1 MGRAVREG
9 AVTARLL
16 TPDRTGS
23 EAIHEAECTS
33 CLAGSGPAD
42 DDDGPAVWALRH
54 ARQTGHTGYRRIVTD
69 FRRAMTTDC

>member
-1 MGRAVREG
+1 M
-9 AVTARLL
+9 TAWLL

-23 EAIHEAECTS
+23 EAIYEVECTS

-54 ARQTGHTGYRRIVTD
+54 AWQTGHTGFRRIVTD
-69 FRRAMTTDC
+69 FQRALTAD